1 MKNTAVGRIKDKR
14 PELETQGVERKNVCK
29 KHDQFTD
36 YKEHNSVNRAKE
48 RKGVL
53 VHHEY
58 PPERTFTM
66 SQAYMKDTKV
76 SFNWVHGQVTDT
88 LKKGGANAKETY
100 DVYLQM
106 RHRKTGEIVDPK
118 TLVFDENGRLAYP
131 KLPNVGYASTEEK
144 ESFPLSDGG
153 DPFGVIAPYG
163 CPRVRPRP
171 RGEARVSV
179 GDLHSGEGERSER
192 LESVGCD
199 PENGSAI
206 TTLGDFPSVKVM
218 RGDAAPSLTIGFDT
232 EFAYESFGRQILSY
246 QFALIDPRYPDF
258 YFCVVFAPVRPYAR
272 AALEFMLSVLVH
284 VLRLY
289 ELEKY
294 STPAFTETGV
304 SWEMGRYWVAHT
316 RADDPDF
323 FESFDTLDDAVAKS
337 AFSAEREALQ
347 KSVRYHQ
354 KKRVF
359 LKSPYEASDS
369 GAQITGLGAGWYFDL
384 GRIFKHGLKMT
395 LLSHYGLADLGTFAD
410 KGNPDYFLM
419 RRLTSAGG
427 GLVSSRPVNLL
438 HKPTPKSYHPFKV
451 NVRDTLT
458 FAPAGM
464 GKLADLGRVAGVPK
478 IELPEGYG
486 KDDMRKFMA
495 ERLDDF
501 LAYGA
506 NDAVIC
512 IEYSS
517 QLWGENVT
525 TPMTLPTAAATAL
538 RASCIEYLGLTP
550 GKNELDE
557 YRSLNARFAEVFS
570 GLTPEESQLNE
581 AYSESDGY
589 SYYVERNM
597 KPIDEASRVFNGACA
612 DSYRGGYNA
621 FFISGHITEHTRD
634 FDLANAYPTAMACV
648 EDVDFEHE
656 NGVIRRYVSKWEEVF
671 IDDFPAYN
679 TAFVGY
685 VRFEFPESVQFPC
698 IPVPVSGSVVF
709 PRRSGKAG
717 VYAVAPEIRLA
728 LRLGARVWVQAGFF
742 AHVLRP
748 DGETPSRALRYGVKQ
763 LIEDRNQAK
772 KIFGK
777 GSIPELLFKTAVNSS
792 YGKTAQDVSARSAWD
807 AMAQQYGGVGGSAVT
822 SPYHA
827 TMTTS
832 IVRAELLATMNQL
845 HEQGYHVYSVT
856 TDGFI
861 TNAPLDVVRSLDMY
875 GMKPMIEEARIA
887 LSGDSTVWEQK
898 HEQSSFLNT
907 ATRQNIA
914 LEPGGVLAHGGYKT
928 PEGIERDS
936 VEDRLHMYEI
946 LTNRTGR
953 VTNDFARFPS
963 FKNLTILDVAKRM
976 DFQVKDSRK
985 FMSFIDVKRKPVAET
1000 VSTDDVVM
1008 PNGEVREIVHYETE
1022 PWETAQDFRRA
1033 KELAKGFAHLGT
1045 AENVKDFLFKVEH
1058 SSSEFRVSRFGRKW
1072 DILRT
1077 ILMGHRQGLPEMQIP
1092 TLSAPKLTV
1101 SKKCEWLSSWG
1112 MKDGAVTESDW
1123 KNARRTDRQNDALS
1137 LDELEPYLSILKNQP
1152 VGQMGY
1158 PLD

>member
-1 MKNTAVGRIKDKR
+1 
-14 PELETQGVERKNVCK
+14 
-29 KHDQFTD
+29 
-36 YKEHNSVNRAKE
+36 
-48 RKGVL
+48 
-53 VHHEY
+53 
-58 PPERTFTM
+58 M
-66 SQAYMKDTKV
+66 SLAYMKDTEV
-76 SFNWVHGQVTDT
+76 SHNWVRSQVTDT
-88 LKKGGANAKETY
+88 LKSGGSDATESY
-100 DVYLQM
+100 DVFFQM
-106 RHRKTGEIVDPK
+106 RHRKTGEIVDPEN
-118 TLVFDENGRLAYP
+118 LVFDENGQLAYP
-131 KLPNVGYASTEEK
+131 KLGNSGYATNGKK
-144 ESFPLSDGG
+144 ECLPLSDGG

-171 RGEARVSV
+171 RLEERVSV
-179 GDLHSGEGERSER
+179 GDSHSGEGERSER
-192 LESVGCD
+192 LKSLKSSLSD
-199 PENGSAI
+199 PAKRGHVADGEIRSLA
-206 TTLGDFPSVKVM
+206 DFPSVQVM
-218 RGDAAPSLTIGFDT
+218 RGDAKPSLTLGFDT
-232 EFAYESFGRQILSY
+232 EFSYESFGRSILTY
-246 QFALIDPRYPDF
+246 QFALIDPRFPEY
-258 YFCVVFAPVRPYAR
+258 YFCVVFAPFRVYAR
-272 AALEFMLSVLVH
+272 ANLEFMLSVLVH
-284 VLRLY
+284 SLRLY
-289 ELEKY
+289 ELNQFSPEQF
-294 STPAFTETGV
+294 SSTGV
-304 SWEMGRYWVAHT
+304 SWELGRYWVAHT
-316 RADDPDF
+316 RPNEPDYS
-323 FESFDTLDDAVAKS
+323 ERFDTLDEALENT
-337 AFSAEREALQ
+337 AFDAERQALE
-347 KSVRYHQ
+347 KSVSLSN

-359 LKSPYEASDS
+359 LKSPLEDSD
-369 GAQITGLGAGWYFDL
+369 GQLTGLGAGWYFDL

-427 GLVSSRPVNLL
+427 GLVSSRPIHLL
-438 HKPTPKSYHPFKV
+438 NKPTPKSYHPFSV
-451 NVRDTLT
+451 TVRDTLT

-486 KDDMRKFMA
+486 KDDMRKFMD

-512 IEYSS
+512 IEYSA

-525 TPMTLPTAAATAL
+525 TPMTLPTASATAL
-538 RASCIEYLGLTP
+538 RASCIEYFHLVA
-550 GKNELDE
+550 GKNHLGE
-557 YRSLNARFAEVFS
+557 YRSVNARFAEVFS
-570 GLTPEESQLNE
+570 GLTPEDSQLNE
-581 AYSESDGY
+581 SYSESDGY
-589 SYYVERNM
+589 SYYTERSM
-597 KPIDEASRVFNGACA
+597 KPLDEASRVFNGACA

-621 FFISGHITEHTRD
+621 FFTSGHITEHTRD

-698 IPVPVSGSVVF
+698 IPVPVAGSVVF
-709 PRRSGKAG
+709 PRSSGKAG

-748 DGETPSRALRYGVKQ
+748 DGENPSQALRHGVKQ
-763 LIEDRNQAK
+763 LIEDRNTAK
-772 KIFGK
+772 KLFGK
-777 GSIPELLFKTAVNSS
+777 GSIPELLFKTAVNSG

-861 TNAPLDVVRSLDMY
+861 TDAPLDVVRSLDMY

-898 HEQSSFLNT
+898 HEQKSFLNT

-914 LEPGGVLAHGGYKT
+914 LEPGGVIAHGGYKT

-953 VTNDFARFPS
+953 VSNDFARFPS
-963 FKNLTILDVAKRM
+963 FKNLTVLDVAKRM
-976 DFQVKDSRK
+976 DFEVKDSSK
-985 FMSFIDVKRKPVAET
+985 LMSFIDVKRKPVADSVT
-1000 VSTDDVVM
+1000 TDDVVM
-1008 PNGEVREIVHYETE
+1008 PSGEVRAIVHYETE

-1033 KELAKGFAHLGT
+1033 KELTKSFDHLGT
-1045 AENVKDFLFKVEH
+1045 ENAVKDFLFKVEH
-1058 SSSEFRVSRFGRKW
+1058 SSTSFRVSRFGRKW

-1137 LDELEPYLSILKNQP
+1137 VEELEPYLSILKNQP
-1152 VGQMGY
+1152 IGQMGY